1 MPNKNN
7 NITRATALP
16 TGFAEL
22 DVRLP
27 GNGWPRGALT
37 EIIAERLSVG
47 ELRLLT
53 PAAARLT
60 REGRWLALVAPP
72 CGSAAAM
79 LAAQGANPARMIVM
93 RPESSPEKLRV
104 CEQVLRAGHCGMV
117 LFWPGALT
125 ERDAR
130 QLAQAAADNGTAGFL
145 LHNGQT
151 VRASAATLRLA
162 LAGRGSRAA
171 VRILQHGDGAAPLAA
186 PVLLDLFM
194 GASGAPRRLPAP
206 RAEPAAHLERWRG
219 HRPAAA
225 TTAFPLP
232 F

>member
-1 MPNKNN
+1 MPDNN
-7 NITRATALP
+7 NNTARVAALS

-27 GNGWPRGALT
+27 GGGWPRGALT

-60 REGRWLALVAPP
+60 REGRWLALIAPP

-79 LAAQGANPARMIVM
+79 LAAQGANPARLLVM
-93 RPESSPEKLRV
+93 RPETAQEKLRV
-104 CEQVLRAGHCGMV
+104 CEQVVRAGHCGMV
-117 LFWPGALT
+117 LFWPGALS

-130 QLAQAAADNGTAGFL
+130 TLAQAAASSGTAGFL
-145 LHNGQT
+145 LHTGQAA
-151 VRASAATLRLA
+151 RASAATLRLS

-171 VRILQHGDGAAPLAA
+171 VRILQAGDGSVPIAA
-186 PVLLDLFM
+186 PVMLDLFM
-194 GASGAPRRLPAP
+194 GNTGAGRHPLVSSAVRRPRY
-206 RAEPAAHLERWRG
+206 E
-219 HRPAAA
+219 RPAALA
-225 TTAFPLP
+225 AMPVP
-232 F
+232 V